1 MKHDHTWIFRVPFR
15 GVVVSGRLAGLVH
28 FKLGEEMSNFM
39 HTLVEIFI
47 GLLVVLIAGL
57 ALFAGVA
64 FLFSV
69 FGPSEE
75 QRARDRVP
83 AVVSSADGCTV
94 YRFYDNGSW
103 HYFTKCG
110 GTVTTTKNYTE
121 SCGKGCSQSR
131 TENMTTEGN
140 QP

>member
-1 MKHDHTWIFRVPFR
+1 MNT
-15 GVVVSGRLAGLVH
+15 
-28 FKLGEEMSNFM
+28 FM
-39 HTLVEIFI
+39 DALKVTGTTL
-47 GLLVVLIAGL
+47 LLVLIAC
-57 ALFAGVA
+57 LFILVGVV
-64 FLFSV
+64 FLQAT

-75 QRARDRVP
+75 QRAKDRIP

-94 YRFYDNGSW
+94 YKFYDNSSW

-121 SCGKGCSQSR
+121 ICGKGCSRSR

-140 QP
+140 QQ

>member
-1 MKHDHTWIFRVPFR
+1 MSYFMDALKALGITLLLLLI
-15 GVVVSGRLAGLVH
+15 GGLA
-28 FKLGEEMSNFM
+28 
-39 HTLVEIFI
+39 I
-47 GLLVVLIAGL
+47 GLGFLGL
-57 ALFAGVA
+57 QAM
-64 FLFSV
+64 
-69 FGPSEE
+69 FGPSDE
-75 QRARDRVP
+75 QRAKDRVP

-94 YRFYDNGSW
+94 YKFYDSSSW

-121 SCGKGCSQSR
+121 SCGKGCSRSR

>member
-1 MKHDHTWIFRVPFR
+1 
-15 GVVVSGRLAGLVH
+15 
-28 FKLGEEMSNFM
+28 MSFLNDALKTIGI
-39 HTLVEIFI
+39 TL
-47 GLLVVLIAGL
+47 LLVLIAGIFIL
-57 ALFAGVA
+57 AGFAFMQA
-64 FLFSV
+64 M
-69 FGPSEE
+69 FGPSDE
-75 QRARDRVP
+75 QRAKDRVP

-94 YRFYDNGSW
+94 YKFYDNSAW

-121 SCGKGCSQSR
+121 NCGKGCTRSR

>member
-1 MKHDHTWIFRVPFR
+1 MNDFTYTLTEI
-15 GVVVSGRLAGLVH
+15 GR
-28 FKLGEEMSNFM
+28 
-39 HTLVEIFI
+39 
-47 GLLVVLIAGL
+47 GLLIVLIVGL
-57 ALFAGVA
+57 ALFLGVA
-64 FLFSV
+64 FLFYV

-75 QRARDRVP
+75 QRAVDRVP

-94 YRFYDNGSW
+94 YRFFDKSSW

-121 SCGKGCSQSR
+121 GCGKGCSQSR

>member
-1 MKHDHTWIFRVPFR
+1 MSDFMAALK
-15 GVVVSGRLAGLVH
+15 AMGLTIL
-28 FKLGEEMSNFM
+28 F
-39 HTLVEIFI
+39 
-47 GLLVVLIAGL
+47 VLIAC
-57 ALFAGVA
+57 LFILAGVV
-64 FLFSV
+64 FLQAM
-69 FGPSEE
+69 FGPSDE

-83 AVVSSADGCTV
+83 AVVSSADDCTV

-121 SCGKGCSQSR
+121 NCGKGCSRSR
-131 TENMTTEGN
+131 TESMTTEGN

>member
-1 MKHDHTWIFRVPFR
+1 MSYFMDALKALGITLLLLLI
-15 GVVVSGRLAGLVH
+15 GGLVIG
-28 FKLGEEMSNFM
+28 FGFLGLQAM
-39 HTLVEIFI
+39 
-47 GLLVVLIAGL
+47 
-57 ALFAGVA
+57 
-64 FLFSV
+64 
-69 FGPSEE
+69 FGPSDE
-75 QRARDRVP
+75 QRAKDRVP

-94 YRFYDNGSW
+94 YKFYDNSAW

-121 SCGKGCSQSR
+121 NCGKGCARSR

>member
-1 MKHDHTWIFRVPFR
+1 MSDFMAALK
-15 GVVVSGRLAGLVH
+15 AMGLTIL
-28 FKLGEEMSNFM
+28 F
-39 HTLVEIFI
+39 
-47 GLLVVLIAGL
+47 VLIACLFIL
-57 ALFAGVA
+57 AGFV
-64 FLFSV
+64 FLQAM
-69 FGPSEE
+69 FGPSDE

-83 AVVSSADGCTV
+83 AVVSSADDCTV

-121 SCGKGCSQSR
+121 NCGKGCSRSR
-131 TENMTTEGN
+131 TESMTTEGN

>member
-1 MKHDHTWIFRVPFR
+1 
-15 GVVVSGRLAGLVH
+15 
-28 FKLGEEMSNFM
+28 MSFLNDALKTIGI
-39 HTLVEIFI
+39 TL
-47 GLLVVLIAGL
+47 LLVLIACLFIL
-57 ALFAGVA
+57 AGFV
-64 FLFSV
+64 FLQAM
-69 FGPSEE
+69 FGPSDE
-75 QRARDRVP
+75 QRAKDRVP

-94 YRFYDNGSW
+94 YKFYDKGNW

-121 SCGKGCSQSR
+121 SCGKNCSRSR

>member
-1 MKHDHTWIFRVPFR
+1 MSDFFEDALKTIRV
-15 GVVVSGRLAGLVH
+15 
-28 FKLGEEMSNFM
+28 
-39 HTLVEIFI
+39 TLLI
-47 GLLVVLIAGL
+47 VLIAMISI
-57 ALFAGVA
+57 FAVILSLQA
-64 FLFSV
+64 M
-69 FGPSEE
+69 FGPSDE
-75 QRARDRVP
+75 QRAMGRVP

-94 YRFYDNGSW
+94 YRFYDNSSW

-121 SCGKGCSQSR
+121 NCGKGCTRSR

>member
-1 MKHDHTWIFRVPFR
+1 
-15 GVVVSGRLAGLVH
+15 
-28 FKLGEEMSNFM
+28 MSD
-39 HTLVEIFI
+39 LIDILKEIFLA
-47 GLLVVLIAGL
+47 LLIILIAGL

-69 FGPSEE
+69 FGPSDE
-75 QRARDRVP
+75 QRANDRVP

-121 SCGKGCSQSR
+121 SCGKNCSRSR

-140 QP
+140 

>member
-1 MKHDHTWIFRVPFR
+1 
-15 GVVVSGRLAGLVH
+15 
-28 FKLGEEMSNFM
+28 MSNFFM
-39 HTLVEIFI
+39 DLLKGLGITL
-47 GLLVVLIAGL
+47 LLVLIAC
-57 ALFAGVA
+57 LFILGGIAILQA
-64 FLFSV
+64 T
-69 FGPSEE
+69 FGPTDE
-75 QRARDRVP
+75 QRAVDRVP

-94 YRFYDNGSW
+94 YKFYDNSSW

-121 SCGKGCSQSR
+121 SCGKGCSRSR

>member
-1 MKHDHTWIFRVPFR
+1 
-15 GVVVSGRLAGLVH
+15 
-28 FKLGEEMSNFM
+28 MSYFM
-39 HTLVEIFI
+39 DALKTIGITL
-47 GLLVVLIAGL
+47 LLVLIAGIFIL
-57 ALFAGVA
+57 AGFA
-64 FLFSV
+64 FMQSV
-69 FGPSEE
+69 FGPSDE
-75 QRARDRVP
+75 QRAMDRVP

-94 YRFYDNGSW
+94 YKFYDNSSW

-121 SCGKGCSQSR
+121 NCGKGCSRSR